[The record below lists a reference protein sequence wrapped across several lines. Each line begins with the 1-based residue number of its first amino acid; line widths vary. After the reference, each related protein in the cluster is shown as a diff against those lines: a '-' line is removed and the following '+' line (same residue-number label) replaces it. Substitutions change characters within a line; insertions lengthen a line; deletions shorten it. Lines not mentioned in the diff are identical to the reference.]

1 MEVPRQKGWG
11 CGLAD
16 RDVVALSQV
25 NGPMKVKEVIAG
37 SIELIVVLMTLV
49 HSRTQLRLEIKIR

>member
-1 MEVPRQKGWG
+1 MEVLRRKGWG

-25 NGPMKVKEVIAG
+25 TGPMKVKEVIAG
-37 SIELIVVLMTLV
+37 RIELIVVLMTLV
-49 HSRTQLRLEIKIR
+49 HSPAQLRLKTKIR